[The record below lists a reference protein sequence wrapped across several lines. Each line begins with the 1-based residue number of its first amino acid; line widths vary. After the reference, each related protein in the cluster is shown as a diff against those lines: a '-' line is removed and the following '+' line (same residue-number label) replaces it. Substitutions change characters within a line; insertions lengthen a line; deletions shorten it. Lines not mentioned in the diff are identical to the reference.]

1 MKRLWLALALL
12 LAMLGTSIWNA
23 RCLDRFTAD
32 LSGTLLQAEAMAFA
46 GQEEQAGALT
56 AQARSRWMEHSPY
69 LHVVLRHSDTDEVQT
84 GFDEALR
91 LLSCGELGEYAAANA
106 RLTGR
111 LRLIAEAEQ
120 LNLENLF

>member
-1 MKRLWLALALL
+1 MKRLWLALGLL
-12 LAMLGTSIWNA
+12 LAMLAASLWNA
-23 RCLDRFTAD
+23 CRLDRFTAD
-32 LSGTLLQAEAMAFA
+32 LSASLLRAESMAFA

-56 AQARSRWMEHSPY
+56 AQARSRWMEHSTY
-69 LHVVLRHSDTDEVQT
+69 LHVVLRHSDTDEIQT

-111 LRLIAEAEQ
+111 LRLVAEAEQ
-120 LNLENLF
+120 LTLENLF